1 MMKGLFGIFPTDHIR
16 DLGIGEISLKR
27 DSCHLY
33 LKTLI
38 IIIII
43 IIIIIV
49 IMTMIII
56 MIINIELILR
66 IYYTNIFIC
75 A

>member
-1 MMKGLFGIFPTDHIR
+1 MKGLFRIFPTDHIR

-43 IIIIIV
+43 IIIIV

>member
-16 DLGIGEISLKR
+16 DLGIGEISLQR

-43 IIIIIV
+43 IIIYGLYKPNDV
-49 IMTMIII
+49 
-56 MIINIELILR
+56 
-66 IYYTNIFIC
+66 FKVHVV
-75 A
+75 